1 MAKKYDFTDY
11 SMDTTLEKASPVLEH
26 EYRPV
31 KDDQDIIVRCEH
43 FTAGEKM
50 KYAAVRTDGTFYFD
64 YARIFADKTTSIEG
78 LTLTFRDAKTGKATD
93 VKITDPYVLVG
104 MPDKGIVSEIVRETA
119 LHLINGESLT
129 EKEEKN
135 SD

>member
-11 SMDTTLEKASPVLEH
+11 RMDTDAEKASPVLEH

-31 KDDQDIIVRCEH
+31 KDDQDIVVKCEH
-43 FTAGEKM
+43 FKAGEKM
-50 KYAAVRTDGTFYFD
+50 KYAAVRTDGSFYFD
-64 YARIFADKTTSIEG
+64 YARIFADKTTSIQG
-78 LTLTFRDAKTGKATD
+78 LTLTFRDARTGKPKD
-93 VKITDPYVLVG
+93 VNVTDPYMLVG